1 VIIVAD
7 TSVSYK
13 CPKCGAPLTFLPGHD
28 KVTCEFC
35 GSEYTI
41 AEIEKLF
48 AAKDAQAATASAKE
62 AANTSWDTSQ
72 AGTEWQA
79 GETDKFQTFVCSS
92 CGAELVTD
100 GNTMAT
106 ECVYCGNPTML
117 PQRFDGSLKP
127 DFIIPFKKTKEEAV
141 AALKAFYEGKKLL
154 PDAFTANN
162 RVEAIQSLY
171 VPFWLFDSKVHAL
184 FNYDAV
190 NYKTYQEGDDDVK
203 ETQHYNCVREAD
215 IEFKKIPADG
225 SKKMDDDY
233 MDSIEPFNYEEMVPF
248 TTAYLTGHLADKY
261 DVTAED
267 SAPRAA
273 ARVTSSTKAIMDAS
287 LKYDNFNATSS
298 SISKTGGDV
307 KYAMVPVWILTTKF
321 DGKPYTFMMNGQT
334 GKFIG
339 SLPTDKSKENK
350 YMAMAFGAVLV
361 AAVIIINVVSKLL

>member
-1 VIIVAD
+1 M
-7 TSVSYK
+7 
-13 CPKCGAPLTFLPGHD
+13 
-28 KVTCEFC
+28 EQ
-35 GSEYTI
+35 
-41 AEIEKLF
+41 LF
-48 AAKDAQAATASAKE
+48 AAKDNQAAAAGAKE
-62 AANTSWDTSQ
+62 AAGGSGWDTSQ

-79 GETDKFQTFVCSS
+79 GETEKFQTFVCSS

-154 PDAFTANN
+154 PDAFTAHN

-171 VPFWLFDSKVHAL
+171 VPFWLFDSQVHAL
-184 FNYDAV
+184 FHYDAANV
-190 NYKTYQEGDDDVK
+190 KMYQEGNDDVK
-203 ETQHYNCVREAD
+203 ETEHYNCVREAD
-215 IEFKKIPADG
+215 IQFKKIPADG

-261 DVTAED
+261 DVTAEE
-267 SAPRAA
+267 SAVRAE
-273 ARVTSSTKAIMDAS
+273 ARVNASTKAIMDAS
-287 LKYDNFNATSS
+287 VEFDTVNVTDSKID
-298 SISKTGGDV
+298 KTGGDV
-307 KYAMVPVWILTTKF
+307 KYAMVPVWILTTKY

-339 SLPTDKSKENK
+339 SLPTDKGKENK

-361 AAVIIINVVSKLL
+361 AAVIIINVVSRLL